1 MRTLGVMGKRMR
13 HLMHLLAGCLLI
25 AWSPAFSQQPDQE
38 IVKAVK
44 DFVAAFNAHDSGAMS
59 KFVTDDVQWLS
70 VNEDSIAVE
79 TNGKTALVSAMT
91 EYFQSCPTCL
101 SHLMETIATH
111 ERVSTIEV
119 ASWKSKDGPQT
130 QRAIAV
136 YEFSGSLIK
145 RVYYFPAE
153 KAG

>member
-1 MRTLGVMGKRMR
+1 MR
-13 HLMHLLAGCLLI
+13 HLTHLLAACLLV
-25 AWSPAFSQQPDQE
+25 AWFPAFSQQPDQE
-38 IVKAVK
+38 FVKAVE

-59 KFVTDDVQWLS
+59 RFVTDDVQWLV

-91 EYFQSCPTCL
+91 EYFQSCPTCRSRL
-101 SHLMETIATH
+101 TGTIASH

-119 ASWKSKDGPQT
+119 ASWKGKDGPESQSG
-130 QRAIAV
+130 IAV
-136 YEFSGSLIK
+136 YEFSGRLIK

-153 KAG
+153 EAG